1 MRDEKT
7 EFPRIEDL
15 IYISNELV
23 FQSPI
28 KKSDIKW
35 KFKSMLMNEINA
47 TKGPKAALNKK
58 IFGDYRV

>member
-15 IYISNELV
+15 IYISYELV

-28 KKSDIKW
+28 KNSDIKW
-35 KFKSMLMNEINA
+35 KFKSMLMNVINA

-58 IFGDYRV
+58 LV